1 MKIGI
6 IGTGMLGE
14 AVALNLL
21 NLGFDVSVY
30 NRTKEKAAEVEK
42 NGATVMDS
50 PKAVADN
57 SELIIIIVKDA
68 SAVKEVSFGKNGII
82 ESKNK
87 KLIVADMS
95 TIEPSESREIADKFE
110 QKQIQKLEI
119 PVMGGPNVAI
129 TGKLVMMASGPKN
142 SFEQCKTIFEKIANK
157 VFFLGT
163 QGTANSIKLAMNL
176 QITMLADMSTIE
188 PSESREIADKFEQK
202 QIQKLEIPVMGGPNV
217 AITGK
222 LVMMAS
228 GPKNSFEQC
237 KTIFEKIANKV
248 FFLGTQGTANSIKL
262 AMNLQIT
269 MLALSLSEG
278 ITLVEK
284 SEVDPKIFLEV
295 LNSTYFK
302 TGMSENKAFKMI
314 DGDYDATFT
323 LSNLKKDIST
333 MISTSKKLGIE
344 LPMIMKAE
352 KIYENAIKEGL
363 GNNDY
368 TGIIEYIKKINK
380 A

>member
-6 IGTGMLGE
+6 IRIGMLGE
-14 AVALNLL
+14 AVTLNLL
-21 NLGFDVSVY
+21 NSGFEVSVY
-30 NRTKEKAAEVEK
+30 NRTKEKVVEVEK
-42 NGATVMDS
+42 NGAIVMNS

-82 ESKNK
+82 ESENK

-142 SFEQCKTIFEKIANK
+142 SFEQCKI
-157 VFFLGT
+157 
-163 QGTANSIKLAMNL
+163 
-176 QITMLADMSTIE
+176 
-188 PSESREIADKFEQK
+188 
-202 QIQKLEIPVMGGPNV
+202 
-217 AITGK
+217 
-222 LVMMAS
+222 
-228 GPKNSFEQC
+228 
-237 KTIFEKIANKV
+237 IFEKIANKV

-284 SEVDPKIFLEV
+284 SKVDPKIFLEV

-352 KIYENAIKEGL
+352 KIYENAIKDGL